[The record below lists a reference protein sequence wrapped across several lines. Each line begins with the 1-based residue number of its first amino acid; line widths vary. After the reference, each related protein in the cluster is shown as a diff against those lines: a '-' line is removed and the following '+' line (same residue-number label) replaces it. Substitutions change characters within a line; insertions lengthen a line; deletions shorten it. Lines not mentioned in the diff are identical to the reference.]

1 MKEISNMG
9 FTPELC
15 FEHLRYHFAQEVKKR
30 EKSFVAEP
38 SQMESMKKSR
48 LVVNNRKGA
57 LLACPQRHHRQRKDH
72 LREGDAKLHQLLQDS
87 RSQQWRRQRVQLQG
101 RNLASHG

>member
-15 FEHLRYHFAQEVKKR
+15 FEHLLYHFAQEVKKR

-38 SQMESMKKSR
+38 SQMESMKK
-48 LVVNNRKGA
+48 V
-57 LLACPQRHHRQRKDH
+57 
-72 LREGDAKLHQLLQDS
+72 EI
-87 RSQQWRRQRVQLQG
+87 G
-101 RNLASHG
+101 RAHV

>member
-38 SQMESMKKSR
+38 SQMESMKKSPR
-48 LVVNNRKGA
+48 G
-57 LLACPQRHHRQRKDH
+57 
-72 LREGDAKLHQLLQDS
+72 
-87 RSQQWRRQRVQLQG
+87 
-101 RNLASHG
+101 

>member
-38 SQMESMKKSR
+38 SQMESMKKVASWLTTGKEHCW
-48 LVVNNRKGA
+48 LVLNGI
-57 LLACPQRHHRQRKDH
+57 HRQRKDH

-87 RSQQWRRQRVQLQG
+87 RS
-101 RNLASHG
+101 

>member
-30 EKSFVAEP
+30 E
-38 SQMESMKKSR
+38 
-48 LVVNNRKGA
+48 
-57 LLACPQRHHRQRKDH
+57 
-72 LREGDAKLHQLLQDS
+72 
-87 RSQQWRRQRVQLQG
+87 RSLSLPNHPRWK
-101 RNLASHG
+101 A

>member
-38 SQMESMKKSR
+38 SQMESMKKVASW
-48 LVVNNRKGA
+48 LTTG
-57 LLACPQRHHRQRKDH
+57 
-72 LREGDAKLHQLLQDS
+72 
-87 RSQQWRRQRVQLQG
+87 RSTAGLSST
-101 RNLASHG
+101 ASQATERPPA